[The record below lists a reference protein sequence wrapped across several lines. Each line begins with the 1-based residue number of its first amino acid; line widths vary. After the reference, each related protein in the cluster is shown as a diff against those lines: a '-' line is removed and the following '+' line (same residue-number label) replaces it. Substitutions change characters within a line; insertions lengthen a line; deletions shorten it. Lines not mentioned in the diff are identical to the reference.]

1 MAISSTRCRRRQR
14 VRLHVPSIPGV
25 FMSSLTV
32 IIAALVPVAF
42 VILLGV
48 LAGWM
53 GLIKASSSG
62 VLAALALDFCLPA
75 LLFVAT
81 AKMTLPELENWRF
94 FLGISIGL
102 LGVYLVALAA
112 AIVVFRKTVA
122 AGSLQA
128 LNSAFPNMAFM
139 GVPVLSA
146 VIGSSAVLSVV
157 IGNLISSFLLL
168 PLTLTL
174 LEAGKSGKKDA
185 NPWAVVAKSILG
197 AIKQPLVWAPL
208 AGIALALLQLPL
220 PGVVSA
226 SFNLIGTATSGVA
239 LFALGLVLSGKK
251 LEFGSSVLINTVFKI
266 ALQPA
271 AMLLL
276 ALVLDVTGV
285 YRREMI
291 LLAALPTA
299 SMTAMFAVEYDVYV
313 VESEATI
320 LVSTILS
327 VVTIGVLIA
336 LTG

>member
-1 MAISSTRCRRRQR
+1 
-14 VRLHVPSIPGV
+14 
-25 FMSSLTV
+25 MSSLSV
-32 IIAALVPVAF
+32 IVQALAPVAF

-48 LAGWM
+48 LAGRM
-53 GLIKASSSG
+53 GLIKAASSE

-81 AKMTLPELENWRF
+81 AKMTVTELENWRF

-102 LGVYLVALAA
+102 LGVYLLALAIA
-112 AIVVFRKTVA
+112 VLVFRKPIA
-122 AGSLQA
+122 DGSLQA

-139 GVPVLSA
+139 GVPVLTA
-146 VIGSSAVLSVV
+146 VIGASAVLSVV

-174 LEAGKSGKKDA
+174 LEAGKPGQKKDA
-185 NPWAVVAKSILG
+185 SRLAVAAKSLLG

-208 AGIALALLQLPL
+208 AGIALALLQVPM
-220 PGVVSA
+220 PGFVSA
-226 SFNLIGTATSGVA
+226 SFTLIGTATSGVA

-251 LEFGSSVLINTVFKI
+251 LVFGGAVLLNTIFKI

-276 ALVLDVTGV
+276 ALALDVTGV
-285 YRREMI
+285 YRREM
-291 LLAALPTA
+291 LLLGALPTA

-313 VESEATI
+313 AESEATI
-320 LVSTILS
+320 LLSTILS
-327 VVTIGVLIA
+327 VVTLGVLIA
-336 LTG
+336 LKA

>member
-1 MAISSTRCRRRQR
+1 
-14 VRLHVPSIPGV
+14 
-25 FMSSLTV
+25 MSSLSV
-32 IIAALVPVAF
+32 IIQALAPVAF

-48 LAGWM
+48 LAGRM
-53 GLIKASSSG
+53 GLIKAASSE

-81 AKMTLPELENWRF
+81 AKMTVAELENWRF

-102 LGVYLVALAA
+102 LGVYLLALAIA
-112 AIVVFRKTVA
+112 VLVFRKPIA
-122 AGSLQA
+122 DGSLQA

-139 GVPVLSA
+139 GVPVLTA
-146 VIGSSAVLSVV
+146 VIGASAVLSVV

-174 LEAGKSGKKDA
+174 LEAGKPGKKGA
-185 NPWAVVAKSILG
+185 SRLAVAAKSLLG

-208 AGIALALLQLPL
+208 AGIALALLQVPM
-220 PGVVSA
+220 PGFVSA

-251 LEFGSSVLINTVFKI
+251 LQFGGAVLLNTIFKI

-276 ALVLDVTGV
+276 ALALGVTGV
-285 YRREMI
+285 YRREM
-291 LLAALPTA
+291 LLLGALPTA
-299 SMTAMFAVEYDVYV
+299 SMTAVFAVEYDVYV
-313 VESEATI
+313 AESEATI
-320 LVSTILS
+320 LLSTILS
-327 VVTIGVLIA
+327 VVTLGVLIA
-336 LTG
+336 LKA